1 MNLIALASLL
11 LRARKMPVT
20 ADPVCATR
28 NCCTAIKK
36 RDKPPCFTPRPPGAE
51 REKEK
56 EMEILID
63 LRAGFDELNARHNVR
78 PSQDP
83 HGYNL
88 AAMHDL

>member
-1 MNLIALASLL
+1 MLHTQTDLP
-11 LRARKMPVT
+11 RR
-20 ADPVCATR
+20 
-28 NCCTAIKK
+28 
-36 RDKPPCFTPRPPGAE
+36 TPRWQLTIPPPGAE
-51 REKEK
+51 REEKK

-63 LRAGFDELNARHNVR
+63 LPAGSDKLNAQNNVA